1 MAYIYRHIRLDKNEP
16 FYIGIGSDSNYK
28 RANDKNL
35 RSGYWQKIL
44 SKTEYRVDILF
55 DDLTW
60 EEACEKEKEFIA
72 LYGRRDLN
80 NGTLCNMTDGGEGT
94 LGRVPTEETRRKIG
108 IAQKGKVNS
117 PETRKKLSIANKG
130 RKHTAET
137 KLKISETQKGKII
150 SEETRIK
157 SSKSRTGII
166 LSPEHR
172 AKISKALTGMKRP
185 ERSEEYRKNISK
197 SKIGGKCYMS
207 IKVIDKST
215 GKIYDCIKDAANDI
229 NVKHSTLV
237 SYLKGRNPNKTN
249 IEYLS
254 IKNE

>member
-1 MAYIYRHIRLDKNEP
+1 MAYLYRHIRLDKNEP

-60 EEACEKEKEFIA
+60 EEACEKEIEFISI
-72 LYGRRDLN
+72 YGRRDLN
-80 NGTLCNMTDGGEGT
+80 NGTLCNMTNGGEGT
-94 LGRVPTEETRRKIG
+94 LGRIATEETRRKIG
-108 IAQKGKVNS
+108 IAQKGKINS

-130 RKHTAET
+130 RKHSEET
-137 KLKISETQKGKII
+137 KLKISKAQIGKIV
-150 SEETRIK
+150 SEE
-157 SSKSRTGII
+157 S
-166 LSPEHR
+166 R
-172 AKISKALTGMKRP
+172 AKLSKALTGIRLTDEHRAKLSKSLTGLKKP
-185 ERSEEYRKNISK
+185 ERSEEYRRNISK
-197 SKIGGKCYMS
+197 SKLGGKCYMS

-237 SYLKGRNPNKTN
+237 SYLKGRSPNKTN

-254 IKNE
+254 IENE

>member
-1 MAYIYRHIRLDKNEP
+1 MAYVYRHIRLDKNEP
-16 FYIGIGSDSNYK
+16 FYIGIGSDCDYK

-35 RSGYWQKIL
+35 RSGYWKNIVN
-44 SKTEYRVDILF
+44 KTDYRVDILF
-55 DDLTW
+55 DDLAW
-60 EEACEKEKEFIA
+60 EEACEKEIEFIS

-80 NGTLCNMTDGGEGT
+80 NGTLCNMTNGGEGAF
-94 LGRVPTEETRRKIG
+94 GRIVTEETRRKIG
-108 IAQKGKVNS
+108 ISQKGKINS
-117 PETRKKLSIANKG
+117 EETRKKLSIANKG

-137 KLKISETQKGKII
+137 KLKISEAQKGKII

-197 SKIGGKCYMS
+197 SKMGGKCYMS
-207 IKVIDKST
+207 KKVIDKST

-237 SYLKGRNPNKTN
+237 SYLKGRSKNKTN

-254 IKNE
+254 V